1 MKPPLFK
8 PALPVSVLFDNTQP
22 LEVLYAGAS
31 PALVAGVTAV
41 IVRLPSDF
49 TAIYHTLRV
58 QVGDAMSDVVHIITE
73 P

>member
-1 MKPPLFK
+1 V
-8 PALPVSVLFDNTQP
+8 LPVSVLFDNNQP

-41 IVRLPSDF
+41 IVRLPGSF
-49 TAIYHTLRV
+49 PRTEHTLRV
-58 QVGDAMSDVVHIITE
+58 QVGDAMSDVVNIITE